1 MCVTL
6 KSSFTKLPQYAL
18 PEERLGEKRERKKKR
33 GGGVGGS
40 RGGANINGQT
50 VTF

>member
-33 GGGVGGS
+33 GWGVGG
-40 RGGANINGQT
+40 RNRAGNINGET
-50 VTF
+50 ATF